1 MIFNVRVCCAAMM
14 LVFVAACS
22 KVPEDVAS
30 EDTNLTEEQQI
41 DKSAETLEE
50 AADAA
55 MQIEIDSLNNVEP
68 EANSGKG
75 EQNDKGQNSENAE

>member
-1 MIFNVRVCCAAMM
+1 MTLNIRFWCALIA
-14 LVFVAACS
+14 LAFVTACS

-30 EDTNLTEEQQI
+30 EDTNLTQEQQI

-68 EANSGKG
+68 EANSGKV
-75 EQNDKGQNSENAE
+75 EQDDKDQNSEDAE